1 MNPPTEVTQPKTPR
15 SVWLSIVLMAISCL
29 GLAGLSIYP
38 LSVYET
44 MAQAPVFAWV
54 AAVLGLLVMALGA
67 GLLLHAIGQMQK
79 SSDERQRGEEQ
90 FHLLVAGVTDYAI
103 YMLDSQGHITTW
115 NAGAERIK
123 GYTAGEIVGQHFS
136 VFFTPEDRAAGVPA
150 RVLETAA
157 REGRYEAESQR
168 VRKDGTRFWANVV
181 LNPLRDASGGGLR
194 GYAKVTRDISD
205 RVRRQQALEQ
215 TQAAL
220 AQSQKMEGLGQ
231 LTGGIA
237 HDFNNL
243 LTVIRGSIDMVER
256 RLRAGDKD
264 VTRFIDAARR
274 GSDRAAN
281 LTKSLL
287 AFARRQPLEPKPLDP
302 NRLVAGM
309 AELLRRTLGE
319 GISIETVL
327 AGGLWWA
334 AVDPNQL
341 ENAILNV
348 AINARDAMPSGGK
361 LTIETSNAHLD
372 EAYENEGVAP
382 GQYVLIAVSDNG
394 GGISAEIL
402 GKVFEPFY
410 TTKAEGTGLGLS
422 QVYGFVKQSNG
433 HVKIYSESGAGT
445 TVKIYLP
452 RLEAPP
458 AAEIASAARPV
469 PKGTKQETIL
479 VVEDDEDVRG
489 FAIDLLAELGYRVL
503 GAADARSALAGLE
516 KEPGVD
522 LLFTDVVLPDGVNG
536 RQLANEVL
544 RLRPEI
550 KVLFTTGY
558 ARNAIVHHGR
568 LDPGVELI
576 VKPYTQPD
584 LARRIRK
591 VLDSA

>member
-1 MNPPTEVTQPKTPR
+1 MNPPGELTQSGPPR
-15 SVWLSIVLMAISCL
+15 AVWLSIGLMAMSCL
-29 GLAGLSIYP
+29 GLAGLSIYA

-44 MAQAPVFAWV
+44 MAQAPAVAWV
-54 AAVLGLLVMALGA
+54 GAGLGLLVMALGT
-67 GLLLHAIGQMQK
+67 GLLVHALRQMQK
-79 SSDERQRGEEQ
+79 SFETRQRSEEQ
-90 FHLLVAGVTDYAI
+90 FHLLVEGCKEYAI
-103 YMLDSQGHITTW
+103 YMLDPKGHITTW
-115 NAGAERIK
+115 NSGAERIK
-123 GYTAGEIVGQHFS
+123 GYTAPEILGQHYS
-136 VFFTPEDRAAGVPA
+136 LFFTPEDQAAGVPA
-150 RVLETAA
+150 RALEAAA
-157 REGRYEAESQR
+157 REGQYEAEALR

-181 LNPLRDASGGGLR
+181 LNPLRDPAGALR
-194 GYAKVTRDISD
+194 GYSKVTRDVSE
-205 RVRRQQALEQ
+205 RVQEQQLLEQ

-264 VTRFIDAARR
+264 VTRFIEAARR
-274 GSDRAAN
+274 GADRAAN

-302 NRLVAGM
+302 NRLVGGM

-327 AGGLWWA
+327 AGGLWWVS
-334 AVDPNQL
+334 VDPNQL

-348 AINARDAMPSGGK
+348 AINARDAMPGGGK
-361 LTIETSNAHLD
+361 LTIETSNSHLD
-372 EAYENEGVAP
+372 EGYENEGVAP
-382 GQYVLIAVSDNG
+382 GQYVLIAVTDAG
-394 GGISAEIL
+394 GGMPAEVL
-402 GKVFEPFY
+402 TKVFEPFY

-433 HVKIYSESGAGT
+433 HVKIYSERGAGT

-452 RLEAPP
+452 RLESPP
-458 AAEIASAARPV
+458 AAEIASRVRTV

-489 FAIDLLAELGYRVL
+489 FAIDILAELGYRVL

-544 RLRPEI
+544 RIRPEI

>member
-1 MNPPTEVTQPKTPR
+1 MNRRTELTQPKTPR
-15 SVWLSIVLMAISCL
+15 AVWLSIVLMAMSCI
-29 GLAGLSIYP
+29 GLAGLSIYAV
-38 LSVYET
+38 SIYDT
-44 MAQAPVFAWV
+44 MAQAPAFAWV
-54 AAVLGLLVMALGA
+54 AAALGLFVMALGT
-67 GLLLHAIGQMQK
+67 GLLLHAIRQMQQ
-79 SSDERQRGEEQ
+79 SSDARQRSEEE

-103 YMLDSQGHITTW
+103 YMLDPEGRVTTW

-123 GYTAGEIVGQHFS
+123 GYTAAEIVGQHFS
-136 VFFTPEDRAAGVPA
+136 RFFTPEDRAAGAPVRA
-150 RVLETAA
+150 LETAA
-157 REGRYEAESQR
+157 REGRYEAEAER
-168 VRKDGTRFWANVV
+168 VRKDGTRFWANVI
-181 LNPLRDASGGGLR
+181 LNPLRDPAGTLR
-194 GYAKVTRDISD
+194 GYAKVTRDVSE
-205 RVRRQQALEQ
+205 RVHRQQLLEQ

-264 VTRFIDAARR
+264 ITRFIEAARR
-274 GSDRAAN
+274 GADRAAN

-287 AFARRQPLEPKPLDP
+287 AFARRQPLEPKPLEP

-327 AGGLWWA
+327 AGGLWWVS
-334 AVDPNQL
+334 VDPNQL
-341 ENAILNV
+341 ESAILNV
-348 AINARDAMPSGGK
+348 AINARDAMPGGGK
-361 LTIETSNAHLD
+361 LTIETSNSHLD
-372 EAYENEGVAP
+372 EAYESEGIAS

-394 GGISAEIL
+394 GGIPAALLS
-402 GKVFEPFY
+402 KVFEPFY
-410 TTKAEGTGLGLS
+410 TTKTEGTGLGLS

-433 HVKIYSESGAGT
+433 HVKMYSEPGVGT

-452 RLEAPP
+452 RLESPT
-458 AAEIASAARPV
+458 AAESARTARIA
-469 PKGTKQETIL
+469 PKGSKQETIL

-489 FAIDLLAELGYRVL
+489 FAVELLTELGYRVL

-516 KEPGVD
+516 KEPAVD

-544 RLRPEI
+544 RIRPDI